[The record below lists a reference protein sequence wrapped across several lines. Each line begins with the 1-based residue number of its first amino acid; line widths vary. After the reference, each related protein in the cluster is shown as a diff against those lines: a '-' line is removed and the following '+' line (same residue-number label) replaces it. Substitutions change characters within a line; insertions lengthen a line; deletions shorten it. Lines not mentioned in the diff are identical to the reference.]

1 MTEAKTSD
9 LFFGVF
15 KNCVDNI
22 IKALPPN
29 MDPTDATA
37 TSAIRIIASQIN
49 HDHKRLQHVVQ
60 TIQARIFEDA
70 VWASSTAVNV
80 YELLAAS
87 IDPQISHPDIQMTT
101 ITGSL
106 LTCTVGN
113 MTSTAPKITLDIIG
127 CMLGSESLTKD
138 ENFDIFV
145 GFFMRAGPFLD
156 GLGYRDEL
164 TVRVEKLVELSKSLR
179 TTEWLAIYGLL
190 QLREKGWQ
198 MEEEDGGSSD
208 SLLDGVTITLIMG
221 CRFCIDTV
229 CKRNAKTWAV
239 THLTV
244 LCCALTQHL
253 ALHFLSSLHYSHRK
267 VFSEMAA
274 HTVSDDVTVRLTE
287 DVYQD
292 QFEWAAMVNDVA
304 DSIDSGTSENT
315 AKDLVKLLLSMVGR
329 DLIKLHRLV
338 QVVQEKIEMQSTWAT
353 TAAAK
358 FYCALFDSIDPNLE
372 LDVSIGDRLLGAR
385 IVIKYILDISGD
397 FVNRSDWGIEPSAVL
412 KLTRNLLDRYSFNG
426 QDASA
431 AGLLAHGLL
440 ERMSQSTYLFFA
452 DNFDVFARF
461 AYVMVPILDAAE
473 RSGKSERVNSMLK
486 ALKKAD
492 YERTELQNFRIE
504 GLYICL
510 ERSNLYRKHNCI
522 PPIPEWVPGV
532 ESVQEMAIRPKVEV
546 SLSLFATMPDWK
558 HPSIS
563 RMIRDA
569 SQAMRIDAPRSIQ
582 TATLDMIQAMV
593 QCEHLLSHK
602 NLQTLLQFIF
612 SVAPTLDA
620 MAETSQCSRLTS
632 LLDELRDS
640 PTERTI
646 ADSCDIE
653 DLRRNLGR
661 AYRDVMASSSSE
673 QVGEGAKEEGE
684 VLESVSQPNVSG

>member
-1 MTEAKTSD
+1 MTEAKASD

-37 TSAIRIIASQIN
+37 TGAIRIIASQIN
-49 HDHKRLQHVVQ
+49 LDHKRLQHVVQ

-106 LTCTVGN
+106 LVRDQMMRACQAQFHQTITTSNWSRGLVAFLGQTCTVGN

-127 CMLGSESLTKD
+127 CMLGSDSLTKD

-208 SLLDGVTITLIMG
+208 SLLDGVT
-221 CRFCIDTV
+221 
-229 CKRNAKTWAV
+229 K
-239 THLTV
+239 
-244 LCCALTQHL
+244 
-253 ALHFLSSLHYSHRK
+253 
-267 VFSEMAA
+267 
-274 HTVSDDVTVRLTE
+274 

-329 DLIKLHRLV
+329 DLVKLHRLV
-338 QVVQEKIEMQSTWAT
+338 QVVQEKIEMQSAWAT

-473 RSGKSERVNSMLK
+473 RSGKSERVNSILK

-510 ERSNLYRKHNCI
+510 ERSNLYHKHNYI

-612 SVAPTLDA
+612 SVAPALDA
-620 MAETSQCSRLTS
+620 TAETSQCSRLTS

-653 DLRRNLGR
+653 GLRRNLGR

-673 QVGEGAKEEGE
+673 QVREGAKEEGE
-684 VLESVSQPNVSG
+684 VLEAVSQPNVSG

>member
-106 LTCTVGN
+106 LVRHQMMRACQVQFHQTITTSNWSRGLVAFLGQTCTVGN

-208 SLLDGVTITLIMG
+208 SLLDGVTT
-221 CRFCIDTV
+221 
-229 CKRNAKTWAV
+229 
-239 THLTV
+239 
-244 LCCALTQHL
+244 
-253 ALHFLSSLHYSHRK
+253 LHFLSSLHYSHRK

-274 HTVSDDVTVRLTE
+274 HTVSDDVTFRLTE

-358 FYCALFDSIDPNLE
+358 FYCIDPNLE

-510 ERSNLYRKHNCI
+510 ERSNLYRKHNYI